1 MYLLKAYRCLLSGL
15 KKIFTILKWYCIFYA
30 VMSALFLNFPKTTG
44 ALVDAADMYLSP
56 EAYVEE
62 LETI

>member
-1 MYLLKAYRCLLSGL
+1 MYLLKLYRLLVYFLG
-15 KKIFTILKWYCIFYA
+15 KIFTILKWYCIFFA

-44 ALVDAADMYLSP
+44 ALIDAADMYLSP
-56 EAYVEE
+56 ESYIEE